1 MVGGITVASGG
12 RGAERIGDLLS
23 LQGRAK
29 RDPEGY
35 EGELLLQLRHF
46 DACLGIFLLQ
56 PTTSSSGNA
65 ASAASADPGASK
77 ELADMAMFLAHMT
90 PLYPQHLGKFPQQLL
105 QLLASHGATLQPALC
120 RQLTQAVILLR
131 NRKMISLVDA
141 LPVLMALQCR
151 GDRVLRRLCFLH
163 IVQDIR
169 RMNLKNKNE
178 PSNKPLQTIL
188 YNLLQDEN
196 DVKAKRALVVL
207 AELNRR
213 KVWVDERTAN
223 AICNACFH
231 KVPRIMIAALRFLL
245 GYDQAADDEVEEA
258 SSSDDEAD
266 MSKPTSTSALSREA
280 VYKAYHKGTT
290 SSRRKKQAKLQRVMR
305 SLQRQQRSKS
315 QALDRQSHAPLYHVH
330 DPQTFAEKLFA
341 RLQGCTERFEVKLMM
356 MMAISRAV
364 GIHRLTLLNFYPYLQ
379 RYIQPH
385 QRDVTQLLAAA
396 VQACHDLVPP
406 DAVESMIRQLVN
418 QFVHDRARPE
428 VMAVGL
434 NTVRE
439 ICMRI
444 PLIMTKELLT
454 DLALYKKSREK
465 AVSAAARSIIA
476 VYRQVWPALLEK
488 KDRGRGADLT
498 AHPKAYGEAVVS
510 TGIPGAELLLEEDV
524 DSEEEGSDKED
535 EEGEEDNDEEGVDIL
550 SEDGEMGSDAD
561 LIDSDEDLEGS
572 EDNSDNSDGD
582 EESDDEEVEEMQD
595 NGGLQKRKFE
605 SEDGEDLEEVSRK
618 KQKTVGGVTE
628 AGSTEQS
635 LRNLKKIVAAKAEY
649 KLESEILSRDGDGIL
664 SNEDFERI
672 RELQAKKA
680 ARSAMAEHGM
690 TKAGKNRREVTIKL
704 GRNENLGEKRVNPA
718 HLEAR
723 IHKRREKEE
732 RVASARAG
740 REDRPQFGARTA
752 IKQKKTGGTSN
763 RQKEKSKGMPLAAKR
778 AIVARTKQQRRIKGK
793 SANKQFRGK
802 KAWK

>member
-379 RYIQPH
+379 RYIQ
-385 QRDVTQLLAAA
+385 
-396 VQACHDLVPP
+396 VPP